1 MKIFL
6 ENISIWPRDFLE
18 SFEDCLRK
26 FRREMFEI
34 FVLSRTN
41 MVIKRVQNDLYN
53 IIDFSYVNAENT

>member
-18 SFEDCLRK
+18 SFEDFLRK

-34 FVLSRTN
+34 FVLSRTI
-41 MVIKRVQNDLYN
+41 MIIKRVQNDLYY